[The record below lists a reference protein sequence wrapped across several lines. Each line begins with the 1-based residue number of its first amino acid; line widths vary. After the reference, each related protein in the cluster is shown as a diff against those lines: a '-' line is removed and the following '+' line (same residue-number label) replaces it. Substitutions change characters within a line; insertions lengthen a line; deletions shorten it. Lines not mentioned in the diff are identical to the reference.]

1 MILSIIKANA
11 EIGRLEK
18 ELADL
23 QSKLTQTEAD
33 KDAISK
39 AAADDIAKS
48 VEMAKAAEADMA
60 KAAELVKAA
69 EAIKA
74 DVEKIASQKA
84 LEIVAAQGVPAPSR
98 TRRQSSPCANCVG
111 LIAPSPPTRQ
121 ANRFPQT
128 KRDTTEQQPQHK
140 HNLWLN

>member
-23 QSKLTQTEAD
+23 QSKLTQTEDD
-33 KDAISK
+33 KEAISK
-39 AAADDIAKS
+39 AAADDVAKS

-69 EAIKA
+69 EALKA

-84 LEIVAAQGVPAPSR
+84 LEIVASQGVPAAEQDKAPVNRVRELRGLDRAIAAHKAGKPIS
-98 TRRQSSPCANCVG
+98 AN
-111 LIAPSPPTRQ
+111 
-121 ANRFPQT
+121 
-128 KRDTTEQQPQHK
+128 
-140 HNLWLN
+140 

>member
-33 KDAISK
+33 KEAISK

-60 KAAELVKAA
+60 KASELVKAA
-69 EAIKA
+69 EAMKA

-84 LEIVAAQGVPAPSR
+84 LEIVAAQGVPAAEQDKAPAKPVRELRGIDRAIAAHKAGKPIS
-98 TRRQSSPCANCVG
+98 AN
-111 LIAPSPPTRQ
+111 
-121 ANRFPQT
+121 
-128 KRDTTEQQPQHK
+128 
-140 HNLWLN
+140 